1 MGKNKKCTIF
11 IGSLVSTATESKLQ
25 ESLSHLKGIGH
36 IKIVRRNDGKLC
48 KGYAFVSIDGGAEN
62 FEAALNT
69 PIYYDNRKLEISIAQ
84 GGSFKAISM
93 KHQMDHKLHV
103 KSLPK
108 FLNDEELNEAFSRY
122 GELHNAYVIYNPHTH
137 ASKRFGY
144 VEFKSKE
151 TLEKVLAM
159 PEILIGDRKIIVS
172 KFVHKCFTKTRSG
185 DDLQIDSQSDS
196 MNEQKLVAKSE
207 P

>member
-1 MGKNKKCTIF
+1 MGKNKQGTVF
-11 IGSLVSTATESKLQ
+11 IGSLVSTATESKLR
-25 ESLSHLKGIGH
+25 ESLSHLNGIAQ
-36 IKIVRRNDGKLC
+36 IKIVRRNDGKFC
-48 KGYAFVSIDGGAEN
+48 KGYAFVTIEGGAEN
-62 FEAALNT
+62 FEAVLNT
-69 PIYYDNRKLEISIAQ
+69 PIFYDDRRLDTSMAQ

-93 KHQMDHKLHV
+93 KRQMEHKLHV

-137 ASKRFGY
+137 VSKRFGY

-151 TLEKVLAM
+151 TLEEVLAM
-159 PEILIGDRKIIVS
+159 PEILICDKKIIVS
-172 KFVHKCFTKTRSG
+172 RFVHKCVTKVRSG
-185 DDLQIDSQSDS
+185 DDVQIDSQSDS
-196 MNEQKLVAKSE
+196 IIEQKLVTKSE